1 MEKAGKIL
9 PLRDRQENLPKA
21 LEEWL
26 EDPSVTAGLGFK
38 IAKEL
43 FMLGWGG
50 RKELDM
56 LAKGG
61 VRRVEV
67 RELMHGEGV
76 E

>member
-26 EDPSVTAGLGFK
+26 QDPSVTAGLGFK

-43 FMLGWGG
+43 FMLGWQ
-50 RKELDM
+50 
-56 LAKGG
+56 
-61 VRRVEV
+61 
-67 RELMHGEGV
+67 EGA
-76 E
+76 